1 MFQLEQI
8 DVICI
13 EVFYLGLI
21 WFIYKKL
28 KHTTIGLDRLA
39 PMGEIKRCITLML
52 WLMFFVVIVFVSG
65 GILAHQDTAWHQ
77 VSLGTGGE
85 MPARLIIYA
94 IFYPAYLI
102 MGGSIWMYAKT
113 RIREDVFNKRFKI
126 ALICITLTPFMFL
139 PGQDTEM
146 MTWSSDWWN
155 ITYRSIYGLMNLVW
169 ISSLLYLIFRLI
181 EKVAALSRQVG
192 IR

>member
-1 MFQLEQI
+1 MFQLEQM
-8 DVICI
+8 DVVSI
-13 EVFYLGLI
+13 EIFYLGLI
-21 WFIYKKL
+21 WFIYRKL
-28 KHTTIGLDRLA
+28 KNTTIDLARLA
-39 PMGEIKRCITLML
+39 PMGEIRRCVTLMI

-65 GILAHQDTAWHQ
+65 GVLAHQDTAWHQ
-77 VSLGTGGE
+77 VSLNVGGE

-102 MGGSIWMYAKT
+102 MGGAIWMYAKT
-113 RIREDVFNKRFKI
+113 RIREDVFNKKFKI

-155 ITYRSIYGLMNLVW
+155 ITYRSLYGLMNLVW
-169 ISSLLYLIFRLI
+169 VSSLLYLVYKLVS
-181 EKVAALSRQVG
+181 KVAVLSRQVG

>member
-13 EVFYLGLI
+13 EVFYIGLI
-21 WFIYKKL
+21 WFIYKRL
-28 KHTTIGLDRLA
+28 KQTTIDLNRLA
-39 PMGEIKRCITLML
+39 PMGEIKRCVALML
-52 WLMFFVVIVFVSG
+52 WLMLFVVIVFISG
-65 GILAHQDTAWHQ
+65 GVLAHQDTAWHQ
-77 VSLGTGGE
+77 VSMAKGGE

-94 IFYPAYLI
+94 IFYPAYLV
-102 MGGSIWMYAKT
+102 MGSSIWMYAKT
-113 RIREDVFNKRFKI
+113 RIRKDVFNKKFKI

-139 PGQDTEM
+139 PGQDVEM

-155 ITYRSIYGLMNLVW
+155 ITYRSIYGLMNLLW

-181 EKVAALSRQVG
+181 EKVAFLSRQVG
-192 IR
+192 IK